1 MLISMTVDMK
11 ISTAKQ
17 PRVDLEEFSSNPA
30 IARAV
35 GERLEKLRARQL
47 QNIEC
52 LVRQARKLRRKL
64 IKEASIPED
73 R

>member
-1 MLISMTVDMK
+1 MLISMTGDMK

-17 PRVDLEEFSSNPA
+17 PRVGLEEFSSNPA

-35 GERLEKLRARQL
+35 GERLKKLRARQL
-47 QNIEC
+47 QNIES
-52 LVRQARKLRRKL
+52 LVRQARELRRKL